1 MVMKVALPFVML
13 LAAIG
18 ALAESTDCLNP
29 SLVQADD
36 RLVTSHFAGRSGS
49 STPTYWYAIY
59 GLAGHSY
66 SAEFVATPDNESVST
81 SIYFNNL
88 YVWGPSDISSLQQN
102 SCAGP
107 SSVAYY
113 ATQGYAPAVAKSK
126 YGVGQRIS
134 FTAATTGL
142 YIFSVTNYQAA
153 GTYSY
158 RFTDTT
164 LFCAR
169 WSTLS
174 GGDSHWSF
182 TNLSDMPITG
192 TLNVY
197 ESSGRLVVAAPVVLP
212 AGGHSSHYTASSD
225 LNLNRNLAGYAVF
238 SHNGPPQA
246 VLADAYLVTTTGLV
260 FVKFESRS
268 QQ

>member
-1 MVMKVALPFVML
+1 MRIACLFVIL
-13 LAAIG
+13 LAAVCAVG
-18 ALAESTDCLNP
+18 ESTDCVNP

-49 STPTYWYAIY
+49 NNPTYWYAVY
-59 GLAGHSY
+59 GQAGHSY
-66 SAEFVATPDNESVST
+66 SAEFVAAPDNENVNT
-81 SIYFNNL
+81 SIFFNNL
-88 YVWGPSDISSLQQN
+88 YVWGPNDIGGLQQN
-102 SCAGP
+102 GCFGA

-113 ATQGYAPAVAKSK
+113 ATQSYSPALAKSK
-126 YGVGQRIS
+126 YGTGQRIS
-134 FTAATTGL
+134 FTAAAAGL
-142 YIFSVTNYQAA
+142 YIVSVTNFSAA

-164 LFCAR
+164 LFNAR

-174 GGDSHWSF
+174 GYDSHWSF
-182 TNLSDMPITG
+182 TNMSDMAITG
-192 TLNVY
+192 TLDLY
-197 ESSGRLVVAAPVVLP
+197 ESSGHLLVSAPVVLP
-212 AGGHSSHYTASSD
+212 PGGHSSHFTAASD
-225 LNLNRNLAGYAVF
+225 LNIPRNLAGYAVF

-246 VLADAYLVTTTGLV
+246 ILADSYMVNPATGLV